1 MKQEPTVAE
10 QLTQTIARDTKKLNR
25 RSSWITKIMESQWP
39 TYLLPVSRVIE
50 ALGLRNEDELE
61 GHRKALINMLA
72 SALNDYRTGAETIC
86 EQSGVMPYEIPD
98 ATRYAMYLSGLV
110 DEITKRFECVTTADA
125 IELKA
130 RKKAKP
136 EMAKVAA
143 VRSEVYMLIC
153 SESLQ
158 DYMRETGNEQTIIA
172 DASADCA

>member
-1 MKQEPTVAE
+1 MRQEASVAE
-10 QLTQTIARDTKKLNR
+10 QLTQHISRETKKLNR

-50 ALGLRNEDELE
+50 ALGLRNRAELE
-61 GHRKALINMLA
+61 EHTKDLTNMLA
-72 SALNDYRTGAETIC
+72 SALNEYRTRAEKIC
-86 EQSGVMPYEIPD
+86 ERSGVMPYEIPD

-110 DEITKRFECVTTADA
+110 DEIATRFECVTTADS
-125 IELKA
+125 IELRA

-136 EMAKVAA
+136 EIAKIAA
-143 VRSEVYMLIC
+143 VRSEIYMLIC

-172 DASADCA
+172 DAAADCA